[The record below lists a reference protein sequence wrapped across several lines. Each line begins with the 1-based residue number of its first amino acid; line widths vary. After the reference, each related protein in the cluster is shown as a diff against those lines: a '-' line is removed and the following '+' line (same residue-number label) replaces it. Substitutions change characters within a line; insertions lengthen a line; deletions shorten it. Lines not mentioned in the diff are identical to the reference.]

1 MKTIEAIS
9 QLQGRLVFTQ
19 KLNAYIVFHLCQT
32 FRLAFGISG
41 VIGKK
46 NKMKAIEAISQLL
59 ADWYTR
65 KVHGDRIVPLLQ
77 KS

>member
-46 NKMKAIEAISQLL
+46 NNMKAIEAISQLF